1 MSARLIQRLLFS
13 LGGVA
18 LVTFSAH
25 WLIPVN
31 ATTVGFAYLLLVLV
45 VASTWGFTE
54 AAVASLAATIT
65 FNFYFLPPVGALT
78 IADPQNWVA
87 LFSFLATALIASRL
101 SDKAER
107 RAEDAIARRQDVEH
121 LYAFSRAILLI
132 DESDA
137 FSRQLAQKL
146 ADIFPVSAAA
156 LYDRRKGEIY
166 RAGPA
171 DFNGLDEQLRDAA
184 WNGSSFADPE
194 RRRVI
199 TAVRLGS
206 EPIAALALE
215 GAQMPDSVLQG
226 IANLVAIG
234 LERSRAQDLA
244 HQVEAGRRSEQLRT
258 TLLDAMAHEFKTP
271 LTAIKAAT
279 TALLADPG
287 QTGESRSELLTIA
300 DEEADHLKEL
310 IDDAIEMA
318 RLDNAHIDL
327 SLEMSDPAESRA
339 AGRGVHADRDRGP
352 AGEGGLRGRGG
363 RYRNR
368 PPAVPA
374 GHTAAP
380 EQRAEILLAAKPHHH
395 PRGPERGLD
404 RHRGVQS
411 RRRHTAPGAAADFRA
426 LLPRRFREG
435 ADSRLRP
442 GAEHRRADRGSA
454 SRGIDGGQRG
464 GRDDVSHTAAEGT
477 RGRAEVSAGRILIVD
492 DEPQLRRIMRATLS
506 GAGYEVEDAHNGEE
520 ALEKVREYRPDLVL
534 LDINMPG
541 MGGLAACRAI
551 RADTAGGHHHAD
563 GAEFRSRQGARAG
576 CRGGRLRHQAVQHP
590 GASGAHT
597 RGPEARARRPRSR
610 RAGFNRGRWR
620 SISPPA
626 R

>member
-300 DEEADHLKEL
+300 DEEADRLKEL

-327 SLEMSDPAESRA
+327 SLEMSDPAELVRQAVASMQTEI
-339 AGRGVHADRDRGP
+339 AGRPVKVACEPGVGPIAMDRRLVRLAVRQLLDNALKYSLPQSPITVRVGRSEHSIAIEVANRGAAIP
-352 AGEGGLRGRGG
+352 LQEQARIFERFYRGASVKEQIPGSGLGLSIAARIVEEHRGEMTVASVAGETTFRIRLPMEPEGG
-363 RYRNR
+363 
-368 PPAVPA
+368 P
-374 GHTAAP
+374 
-380 EQRAEILLAAKPHHH
+380 K
-395 PRGPERGLD
+395 
-404 RHRGVQS
+404 
-411 RRRHTAPGAAADFRA
+411 
-426 LLPRRFREG
+426 
-435 ADSRLRP
+435 
-442 GAEHRRADRGSA
+442 
-454 SRGIDGGQRG
+454 
-464 GRDDVSHTAAEGT
+464 
-477 RGRAEVSAGRILIVD
+477 
-492 DEPQLRRIMRATLS
+492 
-506 GAGYEVEDAHNGEE
+506 
-520 ALEKVREYRPDLVL
+520 
-534 LDINMPG
+534 
-541 MGGLAACRAI
+541 
-551 RADTAGGHHHAD
+551 
-563 GAEFRSRQGARAG
+563 
-576 CRGGRLRHQAVQHP
+576 
-590 GASGAHT
+590 
-597 RGPEARARRPRSR
+597 
-610 RAGFNRGRWR
+610 
-620 SISPPA
+620 
-626 R
+626 

>member
-1 MSARLIQRLLFS
+1 MRAPLGLRLLLS
-13 LGGVA
+13 LVGVA

-31 ATTVGFAYLLLVLV
+31 ATTVGFAYLLLVLI

-65 FNFYFLPPVGALT
+65 FNFYFLPPVGTLT

-121 LYAFSRAILLI
+121 LYDFSRAILLI

-146 ADIFPVSAAA
+146 ADIFPVNAAA
-156 LYDRRKGEIY
+156 LYDRRTGEIY
-166 RAGPA
+166 RAGPG
-171 DFNGLDEQLRDAA
+171 DFHGLDQQLRDAA
-184 WNGSSFADPE
+184 WNGSSFADAE

-234 LERSRAQDLA
+234 LERARAQELA
-244 HQVEAGRRSEQLRT
+244 HQVEAARRSEQLRT

-287 QTGESRSELLTIA
+287 QSGESRCELLTIA
-300 DEEADHLKEL
+300 DEEAEHLKEL

-318 RLDNAHIDL
+318 RLDNAQIDL
-327 SLEMSDPAESRA
+327 NLEMSDPDEVVRQAVASMQTEIASRRVRVACEAGAGDIAIDRRLFRLAVRQLRNNALKYSWPQSPITIRVGRSEDSIAIEVSNRGAAIPPEEQPRIFERFYRGASVKEQIPGSGLGLSIAARIVEAHRGELTVASA
-339 AGRGVHADRDRGP
+339 AGETVFRIRLP
-352 AGEGGLRGRGG
+352 KEPEGG
-363 RYRNR
+363 
-368 PPAVPA
+368 P
-374 GHTAAP
+374 
-380 EQRAEILLAAKPHHH
+380 K
-395 PRGPERGLD
+395 
-404 RHRGVQS
+404 
-411 RRRHTAPGAAADFRA
+411 
-426 LLPRRFREG
+426 
-435 ADSRLRP
+435 
-442 GAEHRRADRGSA
+442 
-454 SRGIDGGQRG
+454 
-464 GRDDVSHTAAEGT
+464 
-477 RGRAEVSAGRILIVD
+477 
-492 DEPQLRRIMRATLS
+492 
-506 GAGYEVEDAHNGEE
+506 
-520 ALEKVREYRPDLVL
+520 
-534 LDINMPG
+534 
-541 MGGLAACRAI
+541 
-551 RADTAGGHHHAD
+551 
-563 GAEFRSRQGARAG
+563 
-576 CRGGRLRHQAVQHP
+576 
-590 GASGAHT
+590 
-597 RGPEARARRPRSR
+597 
-610 RAGFNRGRWR
+610 
-620 SISPPA
+620 
-626 R
+626 